1 MANASTADALCS
13 PCSSLR
19 MLRCACAKHSIRFHI
34 CAFSTFG
41 NPITPPFE
49 GVFSCEYASKQMR
62 IDSLHVNRLRNIHVV
77 RDYMLYHF
85 DWIGHCFLLPR
96 RQDVS
101 GQGHPR
107 SLASSVDISTI
118 VYAKFRS
125 CQGAVQKTE

>member
-1 MANASTADALCS
+1 MR
-13 PCSSLR
+13 LR
-19 MLRCACAKHSIRFHI
+19 QAFNKIPYMRLLNIRESHY
-34 CAFSTFG
+34 
-41 NPITPPFE
+41 PPFE